1 MGGKVRTDMK
11 YYDFL
16 YSIQN
21 IAQQSHAIQKKAI
34 TQVYQNYDICR
45 IKSNIDRQIEHL
57 EGLLSK

>member
-1 MGGKVRTDMK
+1 MEGKVSTDMK

-16 YSIQN
+16 YTIQN
-21 IAQQSHAIQKKAI
+21 IAQQSHVIQEKTI

-57 EGLLSK
+57 DGLLSR